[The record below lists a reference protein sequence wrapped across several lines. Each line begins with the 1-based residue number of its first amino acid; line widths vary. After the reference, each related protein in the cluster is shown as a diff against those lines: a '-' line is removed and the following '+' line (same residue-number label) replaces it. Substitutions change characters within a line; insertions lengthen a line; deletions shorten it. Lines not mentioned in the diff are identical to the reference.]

1 MIGRLRGV
9 LAEVGDAE
17 CLIDCGGVGY
27 VASCGARTLGRLP
40 APGDE
45 TTLFIHSQWSQDQGP
60 RLYAF
65 LTRDERK
72 VFTLLQTIQGVGPKA
87 ALGVLDVLPPAE
99 LAAAVAREDKAA
111 VGRANGVGPKLA
123 LRIVTELKGKSLTD
137 GVFAPTAPGVH
148 AEAAAIAP
156 PPPSVTGEAVAALLG
171 LGIAEVNARR
181 AVDHALIKLGEEAEL
196 PLVIR
201 TALQELGR

>member
-9 LAEVGDAE
+9 LAEVGEAE

-27 VASCGARTLGRLP
+27 VAACGARTLGRLP

-60 RLYAF
+60 RLYGF

-99 LAAAVAREDKAA
+99 LAAAVAREDKGA

-148 AEAAAIAP
+148 AEAAVIAP

-181 AVDHALIKLGEEAEL
+181 AVDHALIKLGEDAEL

>member
-9 LAEVGDAE
+9 LAEVGEAE

-27 VASCGARTLGRLP
+27 VATCGARTLGRLP

-60 RLYAF
+60 RLYGF

-137 GVFAPTAPGVH
+137 GVSAPTAPGVH
-148 AEAAAIAP
+148 AEAAVAAP

-201 TALQELGR
+201 AALQELGR